1 MSIKLYG
8 DRFCPWAQEILHTS
22 YVANAPL
29 TLVQT
34 VCDDNEC
41 AVIKPK
47 APTGTFPFLET
58 EDGTAI
64 GQSKA
69 MELYICEQFKKELLG
84 NNPFEHSQVHQWI
97 DYATLEITNAANPLI
112 DPIFGY
118 KFHPKEV
125 VNNSQKD
132 LKKRL
137 EVVEKHLEG
146 KEYLVGNNMTLAD
159 IILFN
164 KIRFVMQF
172 LYPQQMR
179 DNLFKNLTKWFT
191 KIMETPE
198 AKKAYGRIILCKQV
212 VKAHIPEKKKEE
224 KKKEEKKKEEKPKEK
239 KDEEEKPKAKPKN
252 PLDELPPSKLD
263 LETFKRAFL
272 NNKDKAD
279 AMNKFWEE
287 YDPEGYSLWWM
298 EYQNLPEEGKVLFRT
313 SNSKGMFLQKL
324 DNFRKYAFAVHG
336 VYGKEGDYK
345 IRGVW
350 MWRGT
355 DIPNE
360 MKEHDNFP
368 YMTIRKLDINKP
380 EDKQLVN
387 DYWTKVN
394 ETDEVEGRLAA
405 DVEYFN

>member
-137 EVVEKHLEG
+137 EVLEKHLEG

-159 IILFN
+159 IIMFN

-172 LYPQQMR
+172 LYPKQMR
-179 DNLFKNLTKWFT
+179 DNVFKNVTKWFS
-191 KIMETPE
+191 KIMESVE

-212 VKAHIPEKKKEE
+212 VKAHVPEMKKEE
-224 KKKEEKKKEEKPKEK
+224 KKRRKE
-239 KDEEEKPKAKPKN
+239 
-252 PLDELPPSKLD
+252 S
-263 LETFKRAFL
+263 
-272 NNKDKAD
+272 
-279 AMNKFWEE
+279 
-287 YDPEGYSLWWM
+287 
-298 EYQNLPEEGKVLFRT
+298 
-313 SNSKGMFLQKL
+313 
-324 DNFRKYAFAVHG
+324 
-336 VYGKEGDYK
+336 
-345 IRGVW
+345 
-350 MWRGT
+350 
-355 DIPNE
+355 
-360 MKEHDNFP
+360 
-368 YMTIRKLDINKP
+368 
-380 EDKQLVN
+380 
-387 DYWTKVN
+387 
-394 ETDEVEGRLAA
+394 
-405 DVEYFN
+405 

>member
-29 TLVQT
+29 TLIQT
-34 VCDDNEC
+34 TCDENQC
-41 AVIKPK
+41 AAIKPK

-58 EDGTAI
+58 EDGTAL

-69 MELYICEQFKKELLG
+69 MELYICEQYKKELLG
-84 NNPFEHSQVHQWI
+84 TNPFEQAQVHQWI

-112 DPIFGY
+112 DPIFGWKY
-118 KFHPKEV
+118 HSKEV

-132 LKKRL
+132 LKKRMDVL
-137 EVVEKHLEG
+137 EKHLEG
-146 KEYLVGNNMTLAD
+146 KEYLVGNNITLAD
-159 IILFN
+159 IIMFN

-179 DNLFKNLTKWFT
+179 DNIFKNVNKWFS

-212 VKAHIPEKKKEE
+212 VKAHIP
-224 KKKEEKKKEEKPKEK
+224 EKKKEEKPKEK

-394 ETDEVEGRLAA
+394 ETDEVEGRFAA